1 MNRFFRSR
9 VESGSRCER
18 RLIGLCMG
26 WCGFLLF
33 LDQWSK
39 IVIENSF
46 QLHHPKV
53 VIPGFFDITYALNR
67 GAAWSILEGYGW
79 LLLAV
84 AGAVLAAALVF
95 LRYLSEGYAER
106 YIAIFTVISGIIGNS
121 IDRIWRGAVV
131 DFISL
136 HYHEGYH
143 YPIFNIADCAI
154 CIGIGV
160 FMLSSILRPDTR
172 KQK

>member
-18 RLIGLCMG
+18 RLIGLCMV

-46 QLHHPKV
+46 QLHHAKV

-84 AGAVLAAALVF
+84 AGAVLVAALVF
-95 LRYLSEGYAER
+95 LRYLAEGYAER

-136 HYHEGYH
+136 HYHEVYH
-143 YPIFNIADCAI
+143 YPIFNVADCAI